1 MQVNNAGIGG
11 VKFDSDGGVSILWMD
26 LSLKQNTGGLEIHIY
41 ICTFGKKFNLQQ
53 LQVSCAVC
61 FHF

>member
-11 VKFDSDGGVSILWMD
+11 VKFDSDGGVSILWMHD
-26 LSLKQNTGGLEIHIY
+26 SSLKQNTGGLEIHI
-41 ICTFGKKFNLQQ
+41 CAFGKKFNLQQ